1 MRLEYVQ
8 GEIMCKFTKFLKLI
22 ISFAL
27 FMLFVQSNSFADLDI
42 TKNKEFIMTFLPNY
56 HNNWNT
62 PDRRGDSI
70 YIFIYAAVPTTGKIV
85 YKDIYGVDY
94 TENFSIPDP
103 KVVYVFKRPAYDYA
117 LLGYNVSGNISNQTH
132 SEKFVYLSFKISADM
147 PIQVYGHSQAV
158 TTSESFNVLPIESL
172 GNEYLVL
179 AYNANTD
186 TGPGNPDGRTP
197 SQFAVIAVEDSTEVT
212 ITPSVATM
220 YNDIDVQNIVLRAGQ
235 VYLVQSS
242 LFEDNPDLSRT
253 HIKSNKPI
261 AVFSGQQRA
270 RVPHGADGTSVS
282 RDYLAEQMP
291 PIDSWSNEAIVVP
304 FPKPTNL
311 ESSNVYYDKLRI
323 IAAYD
328 NTELYVGG
336 VLLTIL
342 DRAEIYEANLITP
355 QHIIANAPI
364 MAAGYKRSSQINDQN
379 NNFRGDPLLQ
389 IIPTPNQ
396 YGESYRFIT
405 IQAYEDFQGVYDEHY
420 ITIISEPANVPTLL
434 LDNTPLNPTIFK
446 PVNGSNY
453 RYAQIRIGEGTHQI
467 IGERPFGLFV
477 CGYGYANSY
486 GYFCGVVAKRDDYE
500 PPELQSSTDCFEVE
514 GVFTDQKLKSITAPA
529 NLVQNVAVN
538 IESFTPYVKEAKFS
552 ANLVNEYLDGSF
564 RITGIDSV
572 GQQTSKDFEIPGFTV
587 TLMSELANEDKNI
600 KQLRDSMGVGERKC
614 YKYTLYNYGKFNQT
628 VNIARLIQNHP
639 ELTIDLPATFEIAK
653 GAKLDFEICFLSD
666 KVTNVLDSLFI
677 KSDCGER
684 YLLSL
689 DLLSSKDENMPQV
702 SSFNDPCNQ
711 FIELSVT
718 DSLRTDIGIDTII
731 IVQLENLDVEIR
743 KISEKSYIVIAKVM
757 SRDKDSFISLIAK
770 DKQGNFTTYEKSLPG
785 FTIEFSEID
794 FIDDSTMK
802 IDFGNKII
810 GIRYCDSVR
819 LTNYGKY
826 EIIFDN
832 PRLSDN
838 VRFSLP
844 PSQLPVII
852 KPGAYVDVKLCYF
865 ANKSGLEIMT
875 DTLNMRY
882 NCIDKNIVLMGKPD
896 SMIFT
901 GDSRCDI
908 PLLFEVS
915 EVPNGAFVGSGYP
928 NPSGGIINIDFNH
941 PERSNVSII
950 IYNQIGTVVKSI
962 EYKNLERGYYKVP
975 ADLGSVQ
982 NGYYNILITIGSERF
997 YRNIIVLK

>member
-1 MRLEYVQ
+1 
-8 GEIMCKFTKFLKLI
+8 MCKFTKFLKLI
-22 ISFAL
+22 FSFAL
-27 FMLFVQSNSFADLDI
+27 LMLLMQSNSKADLDI
-42 TKNKEFIMTFLPNY
+42 TKNKEFILTFLPNY
-56 HNNWNT
+56 HNNWNSNI
-62 PDRRGDSI
+62 PSERRGDSV
-70 YIFIYAAVPTTGKIV
+70 YIFIYAAVPTTGSIV
-85 YKDIYGVDY
+85 YKDVYGVDY
-94 TENFSIPDP
+94 TENFNIPDP

-117 LLGYNVSGNISNQTH
+117 LLGYNVSGNISNNTH
-132 SEKFVYLSFKISADM
+132 SEKPVFLSFKITADM

-186 TGPGNPDGRTP
+186 TGPGNPDQRTP
-197 SQFAVIAVEDSTEVT
+197 SQFAVVAVEDSTEVT
-212 ITPSVATM
+212 ITPSVATRF
-220 YNDIDVQNIVLRAGQ
+220 NGINVQIIVLKAGQ
-235 VYLVQSS
+235 VYLVQSN

-270 RVPHGADGTSVS
+270 RVPHNAIGNNIS

-336 VLLTIL
+336 VLLKIL
-342 DRAEIYEANLITP
+342 NRAEIYEANLINP

-364 MAAGYKRSSQINDQN
+364 MAAGYKRSSSFVN
-379 NNFRGDPLLQ
+379 NFNTFRGDPLLQ

-405 IQAYEDFQGVYDEHY
+405 IQAYESGNRVYTEHY

-434 LDNTPLNPTIFK
+434 LDNKPLNPTIFK

-453 RYAQIRIGEGTHQI
+453 RYAQIEVGEGTHQI

-477 CGYGYANSY
+477 CGYGNANSY

-514 GVFTDQKLKSITAPA
+514 GVFTDQKLKSVTAPA
-529 NLVQNVAVN
+529 NLVENVAVN
-538 IESFTPYVKEAKFS
+538 IETFTPYVKEAKFS
-552 ANLVNEYLDGSF
+552 ADLVNEYLDGSF
-564 RITGIDSV
+564 RITAVDSV
-572 GQQTSKDFEIPGFTV
+572 GQQTNKDFEIPGFTV
-587 TLMSELANEDKNI
+587 TLMSELANEDNMNI
-600 KQLRDSMGVGERKC
+600 KHLRDSMGVGERKC
-614 YKYTLYNYGKFNQT
+614 YQYTLYNYGKFNQT
-628 VNIARLIQNHP
+628 VNIAQLIQNHP
-639 ELTIDLPATFEIAK
+639 ELTIDLPPTFEIAK
-653 GAKLDFEICFLSD
+653 GAKLDFEICFQSD

-689 DLLSSKDENMPQV
+689 DLLSSKDENMPLV

-711 FIELSVT
+711 YLELSVT
-718 DSLRTDIGIDTII
+718 DSLRTDLGIDSII

-743 KISEKSYIVIAKVM
+743 KINDKSYIVNAKVI
-757 SRDKDSFISLIAK
+757 SRDKDSYISLMAK
-770 DKQGNFTTYEKSLPG
+770 DKQGNITTYEKTIPG
-785 FTIEFSEID
+785 YTIEFSEIE

-802 IDFGNKII
+802 IDFGNKMI

-844 PSQLPVII
+844 PSQLPLII
-852 KPGAYVDVKLCYF
+852 KQGAYVDVKLCYF

-928 NPSGGIINIDFNH
+928 NPSGGIINIDFNN
-941 PERSNVSII
+941 PERANVSII
-950 IYNQIGTVVKSI
+950 VYNQLGTVVKSMV
-962 EYKNLERGYYKVP
+962 YANLERGYYKVP
-975 ADLGSVQ
+975 ADLSNLQ
-982 NGYYNILITIGSERF
+982 DGYYNILITLGSERF
-997 YRNIIVLK
+997 YRSIIVLK

>member
-1 MRLEYVQ
+1 MKLNLT
-8 GEIMCKFTKFLKLI
+8 IKKFYLF
-22 ISFAL
+22 ISMITVVLL
-27 FMLFVQSNSFADLDI
+27 FNLQIGKSEPDS
-42 TKNKEFIMTFLPNY
+42 TKNREFILTFLPNFHSAY
-56 HNNWNT
+56 RSQNASL
-62 PDRRGDSI
+62 RLGDSI
-70 YIFIYAAVPTTGKIV
+70 SIFIYSSEPTKGTIEFTDKKNIKNKI
-85 YKDIYGVDY
+85 
-94 TENFSIPDP
+94 NFSIPNP
-103 KVVYVFKRPAYDYA
+103 SVVYVFKRTTIESS
-117 LLGYNVSGNISNQTH
+117 LLGYNVSGVLFDWSTNSESISN
-132 SEKFVYLSFKISADM
+132 LSFKITTDK
-147 PIQVYGHSQAV
+147 PVHVYGHSQAIL
-158 TTSESFNVLPIESL
+158 SGDSFNVLPFESL
-172 GNEYLVL
+172 GNEYFVL
-179 AYNANTD
+179 AYNADADVVHSDIMDN
-186 TGPGNPDGRTP
+186 RTP
-197 SQFAVIAVEDSTEVT
+197 SQFAVVAIEDDTRVS
-212 ITPSVATM
+212 ITPSTSTR
-220 YNDIDVQNIVLRAGQ
+220 YNGLKVQEIKLNSGQ
-235 VYLVQSS
+235 VYLVQS
-242 LFEDNPDLSRT
+242 NINNGNTDLSGSF
-253 HIKSNKPI
+253 IKSTKPV
-261 AVFSGQQRA
+261 AVFAGQQRA
-270 RVPHGADGTSVS
+270 KVPYEFNGEQTT
-282 RDYLAEQMP
+282 RDYLAEQLP
-291 PIDSWSNEAIVVP
+291 PIDSWSNEAIIVP
-304 FPKPTNL
+304 FPQPSAI
-311 ESSNVYYDKLRI
+311 EYSDSIFDKFRI

-328 NTELYVGG
+328 DTQFNIEGGKEIILSRTE
-336 VLLTIL
+336 IF
-342 DRAEIYEANLITP
+342 ENNLINP
-355 QHIIANAPI
+355 VHIKANAPI
-364 MAAGYKRSSQINDQN
+364 MAAGYKRSSSIFDMDTTMK
-379 NNFRGDPLLQ
+379 GDPFFQ
-389 IIPTPNQ
+389 IIPTPNHFSD
-396 YGESYRFIT
+396 SYRFTT
-405 IQAYEDFQGVYDEHY
+405 IQAYEMKSKVYDEHY
-420 ITIISEPANVPTLL
+420 MTVIADSDNVQTLL
-434 LDNTPLNPTIFK
+434 FDGSPINQTIFK
-446 PVNGSNY
+446 IIDNSNY
-453 RYAQIRIGEGTHQI
+453 LYANIQIQEGPHQMT
-467 IGERPFGLFV
+467 GSRPFGLFV

-500 PPELQSSTDCFEVE
+500 PPELQSSTDCFDVE

-529 NLVQNVAVN
+529 NFVENVAVN
-538 IESFTPYVKEAKFS
+538 IESFTTYVKEAKFS

-572 GQQTSKDFEIPGFTV
+572 GQRISRDFEIPGFTV
-587 TLMSELANEDKNI
+587 TLMSGLSNEDNLNI
-600 KQLRDSMGVGERKC
+600 NVLSDTVDVGEKKC
-614 YKYTLYNYGKFNQT
+614 YNFTLYNYGKFNQT

-639 ELTIDLPATFEIAK
+639 ELTIDLPQTFEIVK
-653 GAKLDFEICFLSD
+653 GEKLDFEICFQSD
-666 KVTNVLDSLFI
+666 KVTNVLDSLII

-689 DLLSSKDENMPQV
+689 DLLSSKDANMPQV

-711 FIELSVT
+711 FLELSVT
-718 DSLRTDIGIDTII
+718 DSLGTDSGIDSII
-731 IVQLENLDVEIR
+731 IVQLENLEVEIR
-743 KISEKSYIVIAKVM
+743 KISEKSYIVIAKVI
-757 SRDKDSFISLIAK
+757 SRDKDSYLSLTAK
-770 DKQGNFTTYEKSLPG
+770 DKQGNITTYEKSLPG
-785 FTIEFSEID
+785 FTIEFSEIE

-819 LTNYGKY
+819 LENYGKY

-997 YRNIIVLK
+997 YRSIIVIK